1 MRYPGVGEELL
12 VCFALGERGLTKRE
26 RKSFDATDV
35 LWLDVEEPRMLTMSK
50 VFAWWRAA
58 SSAIHWL
65 THAVK
70 VDDDT
75 YGQRNESVAASPPPP
90 HTPFTEA
97 YSHARRCA
105 RAHVS
110 VCAVH
115 VPNLLRDLAR
125 ASADTP
131 HLCYAPLAHAG
142 YNPSTFRMC
151 GWSWQDSVR
160 PWKARGCAARGMV
173 PPFPFPLGA
182 FQLLSRP
189 LVQALGSSADVAAF
203 ASAANASGF
212 QRTRESNEDVALGY
226 WLWRLRQLHRFNI
239 SFVGINARATNLG
252 CFRNGGLYQQPKS
265 NAIVIHRIKGAA
277 GMTYVWTRL
286 HDGLPHDAIR
296 CARDA
301 EIELPK
307 GAFVFDKR
315 VQQQIREGEITLDF
329 DQKTNMLSMRFN
341 KRTQL
346 PMQLQNSSASFF
358 AEPSRPAG

>member
-1 MRYPGVGEELL
+1 M
-12 VCFALGERGLTKRE
+12 
-26 RKSFDATDV
+26 
-35 LWLDVEEPRMLTMSK
+35 
-50 VFAWWRAA
+50 
-58 SSAIHWL
+58 
-65 THAVK
+65 
-70 VDDDT
+70 
-75 YGQRNESVAASPPPP
+75 
-90 HTPFTEA
+90 
-97 YSHARRCA
+97 
-105 RAHVS
+105 S

-329 DQKTNMLSMRFN
+329 DQKTNTLSMRFN
-341 KRTQL
+341 KRTKL

>member
-1 MRYPGVGEELL
+1 M
-12 VCFALGERGLTKRE
+12 
-26 RKSFDATDV
+26 
-35 LWLDVEEPRMLTMSK
+35 
-50 VFAWWRAA
+50 
-58 SSAIHWL
+58 
-65 THAVK
+65 
-70 VDDDT
+70 
-75 YGQRNESVAASPPPP
+75 
-90 HTPFTEA
+90 
-97 YSHARRCA
+97 
-105 RAHVS
+105 S

-277 GMTYVWTRL
+277 GMTYVWTLL

-341 KRTQL
+341 KRTKL